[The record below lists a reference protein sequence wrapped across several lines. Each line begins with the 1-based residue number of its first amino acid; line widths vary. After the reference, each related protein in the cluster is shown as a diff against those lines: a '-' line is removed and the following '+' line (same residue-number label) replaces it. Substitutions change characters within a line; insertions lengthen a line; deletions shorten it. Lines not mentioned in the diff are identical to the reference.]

1 MPGKVIDVRV
11 DAGAQVASH
20 QPLVVL
26 EAMKM
31 EQIVS
36 APYDARVESV
46 EVVTGEQVA
55 TGTVLVTLGTA

>member
-1 MPGKVIDVRV
+1 
-11 DAGAQVASH
+11 
-20 QPLVVL
+20 VL

-31 EQIVS
+31 EQVVS

-55 TGTVLVTLGTA
+55 TGTVLVTLETA